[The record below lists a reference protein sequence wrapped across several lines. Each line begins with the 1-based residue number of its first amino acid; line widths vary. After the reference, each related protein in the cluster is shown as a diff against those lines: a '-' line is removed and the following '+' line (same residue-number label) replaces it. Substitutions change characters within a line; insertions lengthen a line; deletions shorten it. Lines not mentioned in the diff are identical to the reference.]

1 MNEKHAVTV
10 ELGYSACG
18 QLMGLANTTGISEAQ
33 VMEEALWWYFS
44 WDELGQHERDLISEL
59 AERRAMTTGAML
71 KRALHFYA
79 AFAKFSDMMKVF
91 DDSIE

>member
-1 MNEKHAVTV
+1 MSDKYDITV
-10 ELGYSACG
+10 ELSESAAS
-18 QLMGLANTTGISEAQ
+18 QLASLANRIGIPKAQ

-44 WDELGQHERDLISEL
+44 WDELGQNERDLISEL
-59 AERRAMTTGAML
+59 ADRRAMNTDAML

>member
-1 MNEKHAVTV
+1 
-10 ELGYSACG
+10 
-18 QLMGLANTTGISEAQ
+18 
-33 VMEEALWWYFS
+33 
-44 WDELGQHERDLISEL
+44 
-59 AERRAMTTGAML
+59 MTTGAML

>member
-1 MNEKHAVTV
+1 MNQKHTVTV
-10 ELGYSACG
+10 ELGKSASS
-18 QLMGLANTTGISEAQ
+18 QLMWLADKISISESQ
-33 VMEEALWWYFS
+33 VMEEALWWYFA
-44 WDELGQHERDLISEL
+44 WDELGQNERDLISEL
-59 AERRAMTTGAML
+59 AERKAMTTGAML